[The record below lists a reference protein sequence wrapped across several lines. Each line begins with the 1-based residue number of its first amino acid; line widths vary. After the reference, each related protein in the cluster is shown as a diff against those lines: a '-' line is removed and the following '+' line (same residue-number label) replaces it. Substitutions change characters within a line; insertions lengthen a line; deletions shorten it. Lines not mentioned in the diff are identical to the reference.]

1 MISKQETIKRID
13 KLSAQLKVLDEK
25 KELRIMEYEEKLSI
39 LKENTDKEK
48 EMELSQIEEKYKA
61 QKLRLD
67 EDQSAKIAQLDEM
80 KSAISSEKDK
90 YDKVLEAI
98 ITQENAVKA
107 LLGENY

>member
-1 MISKQETIKRID
+1 M
-13 KLSAQLKVLDEK
+13 
-25 KELRIMEYEEKLSI
+25 
-39 LKENTDKEK
+39 
-48 EMELSQIEEKYKA
+48 
-61 QKLRLD
+61 RLD

-98 ITQENAVKA
+98 ITQDNAVKA

>member
-1 MISKQETIKRID
+1 MKRI
-13 KLSAQLKVLDEK
+13 
-25 KELRIMEYEEKLSI
+25 I
-39 LKENTDKEK
+39 
-48 EMELSQIEEKYKA
+48 KA

-67 EDQSAKIAQLDEM
+67 EDQSTKIAQLDEM

-90 YDKVLEAI
+90 YDKVFEAI